1 MEIRQVILVF
11 NYIVNIFTVLFL
23 IFIPLFFQELMEF
36 DKNASVELAG
46 FTQDALL
53 DWETRKSNALLDL
66 RKRQLQ
72 ELAKHAQVY

>member
-1 MEIRQVILVF
+1 
-11 NYIVNIFTVLFL
+11 
-23 IFIPLFFQELMEF
+23 MEF